1 MAPAMSTNWEIIFF
15 ISPLEIQIAFKLSLG
30 SDKDLEDSKDIYELF
45 KEKLNNG
52 ELLGLVSKLKVEEAF
67 DKIK

>member
-1 MAPAMSTNWEIIFF
+1 MAPAMSTNSEIIFF
-15 ISPLEIQIAFKLSLG
+15 ISPLEMQIAFKLSLG
-30 SDKDLEDSKDIYELF
+30 SDKDLEDAKHIYELF